1 LEIEGW
7 RIRKRETFG
16 RADGGVRRPTPSEAI
31 PGEAFWNDRVNG
43 GYGNGSLNDYT
54 AEAFSWSIYN
64 PDYLPFGAD
73 GVVALVVNQTIL
85 QQAYGLP

>member
-1 LEIEGW
+1 MNINFEEAW
-7 RIRKRETFG
+7 KKWKAEYSKHRN
-16 RADGGVRRPTPSEAI
+16 GGDPAI

-73 GVVALVVNQTIL
+73 GVVVLVVNQTIL